1 MKKQIEAQVEAYEKA
16 YESKYNYILSRF
28 NMRMVVDESDNNF
41 YDAVQIMYD
50 FLDTVVSE
58 KQMRSLPCSIIFD
71 EFVDFA
77 KEKYKDY
84 IIDEY

>member
-1 MKKQIEAQVEAYEKA
+1 MKKQVEAYEKA

-41 YDAVQIMYD
+41 YDAVQMMYD
-50 FLDTVVSE
+50 FLDTVSE
-58 KQMRSLPCSIIFD
+58 KQMRSLSCSIIYD
-71 EFVDFA
+71 EFVDFV
-77 KEKYKDY
+77 KENYKDY